1 LSTRVTRAVGLK
13 IDKRFPLQVLGALI
27 VVALAG
33 AYPAVRY
40 GSPEILIAASV
51 GALLSTVNVL
61 VGFLAIEYAFN
72 KSYTTFLKT
81 VLGGMGARMVL
92 TLVALLLLIKV
103 VGLHTVALTVSLLG
117 FYLIFLILE
126 VLFIQKKV
134 VIKNQ
139 R

>member
-1 LSTRVTRAVGLK
+1 MVVKVDRK
-13 IDKRFPLQVLGALI
+13 FPLQVLGVLI
-27 VVALAG
+27 VVALTG
-33 AYPAVRY
+33 AYPLVRY
-40 GSPEILIAASV
+40 ASPEILIAASV

-61 VGFLAIEYAFN
+61 VGFLAIEYSFN

-81 VLGGMGARMVL
+81 VLGGMGVRMGL
-92 TLVALLLLIKV
+92 MLITLLLLIKV

-126 VLFIQKKV
+126 ILFIQKKV

-139 R
+139 S

>member
-1 LSTRVTRAVGLK
+1 MT
-13 IDKRFPLQVLGALI
+13 IDKRFPLQVLCALI

-33 AYPAVRY
+33 VYPMVRY
-40 GSPEILIAASV
+40 GSSEILIAASV

-61 VGFLAIEYAFN
+61 AGFLAIEYSFTR
-72 KSYTTFLKT
+72 SYTTFLKT
-81 VLGGMGARMVL
+81 VLGGMGVRMAL
-92 TLVALLLLIKV
+92 TLGALLVLIKV

-134 VIKNQ
+134 AIKNQ